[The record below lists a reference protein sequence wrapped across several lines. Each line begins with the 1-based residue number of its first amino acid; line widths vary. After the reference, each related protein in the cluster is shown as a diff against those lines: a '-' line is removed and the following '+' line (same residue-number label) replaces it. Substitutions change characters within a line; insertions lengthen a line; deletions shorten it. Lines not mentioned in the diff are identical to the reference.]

1 MFSKKLFIFLLFALF
16 LQVSNSFA
24 QVIREN
30 KGDSFKWVLLTNQ
43 NTGEYGAE
51 NLQGKTLVPMGKY
64 IIVYHDLN
72 GGYFQ
77 LLGNGASAAYSKEG
91 KLLIPFSRGYETIV
105 RQEQYFG
112 VQKNGLYGACDED
125 GFEII

>member
-16 LQVSNSFA
+16 LQVSNCFA

-43 NTGEYGAE
+43 NTGEHGAE

-91 KLLIPFSRGYETIV
+91 KLLIPFH
-105 RQEQYFG
+105 
-112 VQKNGLYGACDED
+112 ED
-125 GFEII
+125 MKPLFVKSNILVFKKMVFMAHVMKMDLK